1 MTEANRSSN
10 PTDEQLAWLK
20 LKLTQGLGNRSIV
33 RLIERFGSPLAAL
46 EAGRDALAQFS
57 GLRTETFRALVR
69 RQFSSDPRAEWD
81 RLMELGAAMICL
93 GDPDYPEN
101 LKNIADPPAVLF
113 VQGTLAVR
121 DLVAV
126 AVVGSRFASPMGLNT
141 TRRLCGDLAKAG
153 VTVVSG
159 LAMGIDTAAHWGAI
173 KGGGRTLAVL
183 GCGLDVV
190 YPRSNAG
197 LKQAI
202 RGCGALLTELPLGS
216 PPLAAHFPPRNRI
229 ISGLALGVVVV
240 EAAQRSGSLI
250 TARLAL
256 EQGREV
262 FAVPGPAGHERS
274 VGPHRLLK
282 QGAKL
287 VESAEDILE
296 EIRPLIRS
304 SAAASA
310 ASAAAPV
317 AGPIA
322 APQPPLVLAP
332 EEEELIKSLGD
343 QPCHI
348 DRIRAAC
355 ARPVS
360 EIAALLTRMELRGLI
375 RQLAGKYFEKV

>member
-10 PTDEQLAWLK
+10 PTDEQLAWLE

-33 RLIERFGSPLAAL
+33 RLIERFGSPRAAL

-57 GLRTETFRALVR
+57 GLRTETLRALVR
-69 RQFSSDPRAEWD
+69 RQLSGDPRAQWE
-81 RLMELGAAMICL
+81 RLTQLGAAMICL

-113 VQGTLAVR
+113 VRGTLAVR
-121 DLVAV
+121 DLVAI

-183 GCGLDVV
+183 GCGLDVA
-190 YPRSNAG
+190 YPRSNTG

-202 RGCGALLTELPLGS
+202 RGCGAVLTELPLGS
-216 PPLAAHFPPRNRI
+216 PPLAAHFPLRNRI

-304 SAAASA
+304 SAAARDT
-310 ASAAAPV
+310 APIV
-317 AGPIA
+317 APIT
-322 APQPPLVLAP
+322 APRAPLVPAA
-332 EEEELIKSLGD
+332 EEEDLMKALGN

-348 DRIRAAC
+348 DHLCAVC
-355 ARPVS
+355 ARPVA
-360 EIAALLTRMELRGLI
+360 EVAALLTRMELRGLI